1 MMNCESC
8 KAPIAELKNTNME
21 LENVRNSPI
30 NDFIYL
36 KFNLTNHTLL
46 LLFKSCI
53 KSLDF
58 VFYKYKKNQKTNN
71 CICAGLFIFEL
82 ATFRM

>member
-1 MMNCESC
+1 MNCESC
-8 KAPIAELKNTNME
+8 KASIAELKNTNME

-30 NDFIYL
+30 NDVIYL
-36 KFNLTNHTLL
+36 KCNFTSHTVLL
-46 LLFKSCI
+46 LKLHKKFRFCI
-53 KSLDF
+53 LQIQ
-58 VFYKYKKNQKTNN
+58 KNKNN

>member
-1 MMNCESC
+1 MNCESC
-8 KAPIAELKNTNME
+8 KASIAELKNTNME

-36 KFNLTNHTLL
+36 KCNFTSHTVLL
-46 LLFKSCI
+46 LKLHKKFRFCI
-53 KSLDF
+53 LQIQ
-58 VFYKYKKNQKTNN
+58 KNKNN
-71 CICAGLFIFEL
+71 CICAGLFIFER